1 MAAATHHNMVGGL
14 CTASGARGGQ
24 RRSRHPTHPRLIG
37 HSWSDSSS
45 ERLHLALIRSFPLWS
60 WSKMCWRT
68 ASRMDRMDLMV
79 LLEVFEITSSTLTF
93 SPSSY
98 SYNVGQRRRAEGLKV
113 SRQQSAIQVAKHA

>member
-1 MAAATHHNMVGGL
+1 
-14 CTASGARGGQ
+14 
-24 RRSRHPTHPRLIG
+24 
-37 HSWSDSSS
+37 
-45 ERLHLALIRSFPLWS
+45 
-60 WSKMCWRT
+60 
-68 ASRMDRMDLMV
+68 MDRMDLMV